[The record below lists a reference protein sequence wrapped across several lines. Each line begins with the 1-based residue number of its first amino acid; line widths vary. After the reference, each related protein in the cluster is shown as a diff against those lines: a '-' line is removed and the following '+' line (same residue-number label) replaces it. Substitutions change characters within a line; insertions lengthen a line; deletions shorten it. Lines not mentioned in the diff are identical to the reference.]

1 MVTVR
6 DSGRAQERAMP
17 TNTSSPTVIP
27 MIAYEDA
34 SAALEWLAKAFGFRE
49 RTRITMPDGSIG
61 HAEMEVGDDGVIML
75 AEPDP
80 HYEGPARHARTCEA
94 AGKWS
99 AVPYIIDGVL
109 VYVDDVDAHFNQA
122 DEAGATILSE
132 PEDTGHGRSYR
143 AADLEGHRWMFD
155 QRPSAAQARG

>member
-1 MVTVR
+1 
-6 DSGRAQERAMP
+6 
-17 TNTSSPTVIP
+17 

-61 HAEMEVGDDGVIML
+61 HAEMEIGDDGIIML

-80 HYEGPARHARTCEA
+80 HYQRPKRHAETCEA
-94 AGKWS
+94 TRHWS
-99 AVPYIIDGVL
+99 AVPYIIGGVF
-109 VYVDDVDAHFNQA
+109 VHVDDVDAHFKQA
-122 DEAGATILSE
+122 EEWGATILSE
-132 PEDTGHGRSYR
+132 PEDTDHGRSYR

-155 QRPSAAQARG
+155 QRLPAAAPAQE

>member
-1 MVTVR
+1 V
-6 DSGRAQERAMP
+6 P
-17 TNTSSPTVIP
+17 TLRPAPTVIP

-61 HAEMEVGDDGVIML
+61 HAEMEIGDDGIIML

-80 HYEGPARHARTCEA
+80 HYQGPKRHAETCEA
-94 AGKWS
+94 TRHWS
-99 AVPYIIDGVL
+99 AVPYIIGGVF
-109 VYVDDVDAHFNQA
+109 VHVDDVDAHFKQA
-122 DEAGATILSE
+122 EEWGATILSE
-132 PEDTGHGRSYR
+132 PEDTDHGRSYR

-155 QRPSAAQARG
+155 QRLPAAAPAQE